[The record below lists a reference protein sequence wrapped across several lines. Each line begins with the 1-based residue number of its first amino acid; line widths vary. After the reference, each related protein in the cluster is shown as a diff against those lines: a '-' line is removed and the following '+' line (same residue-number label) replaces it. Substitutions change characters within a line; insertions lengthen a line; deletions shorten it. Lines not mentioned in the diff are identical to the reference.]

1 MRLPVKAR
9 DLPAR
14 IATGGYILHSGL
26 EKWHGDEDPGQG
38 PARRGVQ
45 RLPGAP
51 ADPAGALPAH
61 PAVSEIAIGTALLVP
76 VVPNA
81 VAGAALTGFSGSLL
95 AMYARTPAMRKPGS
109 IWPSQTGIAVSKDV
123 WMLGIGLGL
132 VADGLTGPD
141 QNGSRMTSRRAP
153 SLIRSGTRRRIAE
166 HRADRRGATR

>member
-14 IATGGYILHSGL
+14 IATGGYILHSGV
-26 EKWHGDEDPGQG
+26 EKWHGDEPQ
-38 PARRGVQ
+38 AKALHGVASNAFPVLQ
-45 RLPGAP
+45 RIPPERFLRILA
-51 ADPAGALPAH
+51 A
-61 PAVSEIAIGTALLVP
+61 SEIAIGTALLVP

-132 VADGLTGPD
+132 VADGLTSTD
-141 QNGSRMTSRRAP
+141 QVEAN
-153 SLIRSGTRRRIAE
+153 
-166 HRADRRGATR
+166 